1 MKINREG
8 NRIIVTAC
16 AVDIGLL
23 GICVTQ
29 LPGWMTWTV
38 GGLILL
44 QLLFIIRF
52 FRDPQRDRIT
62 DPSLVYSPCDGEVVI
77 VQEVE
82 EKEVGLGHCL
92 QISVFMSIWNVHC
105 NWFPVGGK
113 VVYMRHHPGKY
124 LVAWHPK
131 SSEKNEHTTVVV
143 DTGKCRVLVRQIA
156 GFVARRIVCYAS
168 EGAEIGQNERLGFIK
183 FGSRCDIL
191 VPLDAAVL
199 VQVGDRVVGSQTPI
213 AKIG

>member
-8 NRIIVTAC
+8 NRIIATAC

-29 LPGWMTWTV
+29 LPGWAAWTM
-38 GGLILL
+38 GGLLLL

-52 FRDPQRDRIT
+52 FRDPERDTLT
-62 DPSLVYSPCDGEVVI
+62 DPGLAYSPCDGEVVL
-77 VQEVE
+77 VEEVE
-82 EKEVGLGHCL
+82 ADEYLSGRCL

-105 NWFPVGGK
+105 NWFPVGGR
-113 VVYMRHHPGKY
+113 VVYARHHPGKY

-131 SSEKNEHTTVVV
+131 SSKLNEHTSVVV
-143 DTGKCRVLVRQIA
+143 DTGKCKVLVRQIA
-156 GFVARRIVCYAS
+156 GFVARRIVCYAG
-168 EGAEIGQNERLGFIK
+168 EGVEVTQNARLGFIK

-191 VPLDAAVL
+191 LPLDARPL
-199 VQVGDRVVGSQTPI
+199 VQVGQKVTGSQTPL
-213 AKIG
+213 ARL